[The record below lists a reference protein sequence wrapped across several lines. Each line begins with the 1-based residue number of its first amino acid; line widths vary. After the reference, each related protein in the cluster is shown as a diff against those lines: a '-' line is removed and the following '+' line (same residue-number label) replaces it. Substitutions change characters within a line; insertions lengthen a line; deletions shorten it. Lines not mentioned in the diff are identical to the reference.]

1 MGLIFGIIGL
11 LIALAILLGLGIGA
25 YFIFRLIVQAVN
37 KNNVTTNVDSDETD
51 KSAKNTTTQN
61 SLSFGALKDS
71 LMIRLFIAG
80 ILILV
85 SLIPLAFV
93 SQLVFERSTLYKSV
107 ANRMTQEWSGAQRL
121 AGPILTIPYNYTAM
135 ITEKIENKKTGELKN
150 VQRQVTRSKTLVIL
164 PDDLNISSSLETRE
178 LKRGIYK
185 VPIYDSAHKVS
196 GSFSW
201 PDVSLLKNK
210 PEVIFWEKAKL
221 TFLISSTRGITGG
234 TKFKWKGEEID
245 LSSGNGIAALPME
258 GVHANLKL
266 QEDFK
271 SAPSKFNFDLNLRG
285 SKRVEFS
292 PTGQDSM
299 IALSGDWP
307 HPSFDGKLLPSE
319 RDIKD
324 DGFTAK
330 WNVTHLSRSYA
341 QASGQ
346 DVTGLTNYMRS
357 VNNFAFGADLFQ
369 SVDLYTLLERTIK
382 YGALFI
388 ALTFF
393 SVFVLEFVS
402 GRRLHWLQHLI
413 IGGALSMFYMALL
426 ALSEHIAFGYAY
438 IAGVAIIALM
448 IGIYTWIVMKKASYG
463 IGIAGMMIALYTV
476 LYSILQMEDYALL
489 IGTLLLLV
497 FLGIGMFITRKLA
510 QSES

>member
-1 MGLIFGIIGL
+1 MGLIFGVIGL
-11 LIALAILLGLGIGA
+11 LVALAVLVGLGLGV
-25 YFIFRLIVQAVN
+25 YFIARLIIQAVN
-37 KNNVTTNVDSDETD
+37 KNNG
-51 KSAKNTTTQN
+51 TTTSSEGSEKSDTSSSQN
-61 SLSFGALKDS
+61 ALSFKEIKDS
-71 LMIRLFIAG
+71 LMIRLFIAA

-93 SQLVFERSTLYKSV
+93 SQLVFERSALYKSV

-121 AGPILTIPYNYTAM
+121 AGPILTIPYEYTAT

-150 VQRQVTRSKTLVIL
+150 VQRQVKRSKTLVML
-164 PDDLNISSSLETRE
+164 PDDLDVKASLQTRE

-185 VPIYDSAHKVS
+185 VPIYDSTHKIK
-196 GSFSW
+196 GNFAW
-201 PDVSLLKNK
+201 PDVSLLKNQ
-210 PEVIFWEKAKL
+210 PEVIFWDKAKL
-221 TFLISSTRGITGG
+221 SFLISSTRGITGG
-234 TKFKWKGEEID
+234 TKFEWKGEEIN
-245 LSSGNGIAALPME
+245 LSSGNGIVALPME

-266 QEDFK
+266 NENFK
-271 SAPSKFNFDLNLRG
+271 TAPSEFSFDLNLRG
-285 SKRVEFS
+285 SKRVEFA

-307 HPSFDGKLLPSE
+307 HPSFDGKLLPSD
-319 RDIKD
+319 RNVTD
-324 DGFTAK
+324 DGFTAT

-341 QASGQ
+341 QVSGQ
-346 DVTGLTNYMRS
+346 DATGLTNYMRS

-463 IGIAGMMIALYTV
+463 IGIAGMMVALYTV
-476 LYSILQMEDYALL
+476 LFSILQMEDYALL

-510 QSES
+510 RVDAD